1 MGGAKPSLPDAVLL
15 LSAEE
20 GRRRTA
26 GEAAREGAKGA
37 SGPGLAAAAAESSE
51 AAAAPGGPERKKNAA
66 GGANGANGADAGG
79 AGTRPRLRAGD
90 LFRRATKTIVA
101 RNRFEGARL
110 AKRIA
115 AGEDDF
121 CNLSD
126 IPTLE
131 QERALD
137 DRAYAAIGGDKMKGA
152 EKATRARKTT
162 RAKEPTTS
170 KEDPRSGS
178 EGEASTRADAVALEM
193 ANDAN

>member
-1 MGGAKPSLPDAVLL
+1 M
-15 LSAEE
+15 
-20 GRRRTA
+20 
-26 GEAAREGAKGA
+26 
-37 SGPGLAAAAAESSE
+37 
-51 AAAAPGGPERKKNAA
+51 
-66 GGANGANGADAGG
+66 
-79 AGTRPRLRAGD
+79 
-90 LFRRATKTIVA
+90 FRRATKTIVA

-170 KEDPRSGS
+170 KVPTTSKEPTNSKEDPRSGS